1 MPLSFKI
8 HQLLSPEEQRRYWH
22 GRVAPPSLSEL
33 PQGVSEMALVLLGS
47 KEAAE
52 VGERINTLVID
63 DIKAEREE
71 RRLFVST
78 TLKQM
83 GTGFLQP
90 EEAVLVGMKRF
101 MQLVL
106 CGKKTPMPEHSEL
119 APEVPNTLLPNFVAR
134 MDTAAIVCGV
144 DGIAP
149 EWCYRLAREID
160 EFTLGPKPLTDALR
174 TAVGGV
180 AVFLVGLARLSIKVH
195 GSKKSGLPAIDR
207 AASLVSNT
215 SGVPAAEI
223 KEQVMRDC
231 SLVKTTLELIIYDQT
246 RQRDEFDVIES
257 LQGRT
262 AVLASFVLI
271 LWYTPWVFTT
281 PFSFLLLE
289 FALGAASDSDNDRLN
304 RVYAEQVMVASRV
317 CV

>member
-33 PQGVSEMALVLLGS
+33 PQSVSEMALVLLGS

-63 DIKAEREE
+63 DIKTEREE
-71 RRLFVST
+71 RRLFIST
-78 TLKQM
+78 TLKHM
-83 GTGFLQP
+83 GIGFLQP

-144 DGIAP
+144 DRISP
-149 EWCYRLAREID
+149 EWC
-160 EFTLGPKPLTDALR
+160 
-174 TAVGGV
+174 
-180 AVFLVGLARLSIKVH
+180 
-195 GSKKSGLPAIDR
+195 
-207 AASLVSNT
+207 
-215 SGVPAAEI
+215 
-223 KEQVMRDC
+223 
-231 SLVKTTLELIIYDQT
+231 
-246 RQRDEFDVIES
+246 
-257 LQGRT
+257 
-262 AVLASFVLI
+262 
-271 LWYTPWVFTT
+271 
-281 PFSFLLLE
+281 
-289 FALGAASDSDNDRLN
+289 
-304 RVYAEQVMVASRV
+304 
-317 CV
+317 